1 MQSPR
6 SSRKAPGARR
16 ATSPHVASSSFRPV
30 QHSQAVATTL
40 SSRGRS
46 PPKKIAVIVFSTIVQ
61 GHKVQLPAPA
71 PRRRLPVDHC
81 VCVAVADL
89 WSARGRGAALACRC
103 RQPAAAAAAGS
114 RGLGWCR
121 RIRRCA
127 AVRRCRSRARPR
139 PLAALPRHTII
150 GLGRPAVVP
159 LQLILPG
166 CRLRFEHL
174 RCLDEPHSASC
185 VCGARSRPVVWP
197 RARRFVHMCHIGRM
211 EH

>member
-46 PPKKIAVIVFSTIVQ
+46 PPKEIAVIVFSTIVP
-61 GHKVQLPAPA
+61 GPKVQLPAPS
-71 PRRRLPVDHC
+71 PRRRSPVEHR

-89 WSARGRGAALACRC
+89 WSARGRGAALARRC
-103 RQPAAAAAAGS
+103 RQPAAAAAAGA

-121 RIRRCA
+121 MVCRFA
-127 AVRRCRSRARPR
+127 AVWRVRSRARPR
-139 PLAALPRHTII
+139 PLAGLLRATIL

-159 LQLILPG
+159 LQLDLPG
-166 CRLRFEHL
+166 SRLRFEHL
-174 RCLDEPHSASC
+174 RC
-185 VCGARSRPVVWP
+185 
-197 RARRFVHMCHIGRM
+197 
-211 EH
+211 

>member
-6 SSRKAPGARR
+6 SSRRVPGARR
-16 ATSPHVASSSFRPV
+16 ATSPHLASSSFRPV

-46 PPKKIAVIVFSTIVQ
+46 PPNKVAVIVFSTSVQ

-89 WSARGRGAALACRC
+89 WSARGRGAALARRC

-114 RGLGWCR
+114 RGLGWCS

-139 PLAALPRHTII
+139 PLDALPQRTIL

-159 LQLILPG
+159 FQLVLPG
-166 CRLRFEHL
+166 IRLRFEHL
-174 RCLDEPHSASC
+174 RCWYEPHSAYI

-197 RARRFVHMCHIGRM
+197 RARRFVHACHIGRM